1 MDSELRNRHIGW
13 VTNARVQRV
22 TQNAGSVEA
31 VDDNGI
37 RRKTRE
43 LPDHF
48 VMRRLDI
55 EKLKAVE

>member
-1 MDSELRNRHIGW
+1 
-13 VTNARVQRV
+13 
-22 TQNAGSVEA
+22 